1 MSALREWLAMDGF
14 AWPWMLLAIPLP
26 LLVHLLLPARG
37 GDAQR
42 IANAGSVAAKP
53 RGLPWLALIAWCL
66 LCIAAARPQQL
77 GPAIAPPQ
85 VGRDLMLAVDLS
97 ASMGEEDMEL
107 GGRIVDRL
115 TAAKAVLADFLDRR
129 VGDRV
134 GLVVFGE
141 RAYALTPLTA
151 DRDSV
156 REQLQGSV
164 VGLVGRATAI
174 GDAIALSTKRL
185 QKQPTD
191 QRVLILLTDGVN
203 TAGTLEPD
211 KAAQIARDNR
221 VRIHAIAF
229 GGDGGGLSCSGLSW
243 RGCCCCGLSPR
254 ACCFCWRF
262 SCACFC
268 WPSPPL
274 PRCSPCGL
282 RRCSSRRPRLSRSLR
297 RPPRSSRRPSPSFRA
312 GCGAGAGAAGAPAN
326 RPRSQPITPPVAG
339 TGCGAGTWAT
349 GCGAGTSTGIGFGSR
364 SGAGCAG
371 LTLVTAGAG
380 GMLSW
385 ALVSEMVASLRGV
398 PRW

>member
-1 MSALREWLAMDGF
+1 MSVLPDSLAFDGL
-14 AWPWMLLAIPLP
+14 AWPWALLAVCLP
-26 LLVHLLLPARG
+26 LLVRLLLPAPASREPALRVPWG
-37 GDAQR
+37 ERLRR
-42 IANAGSVAAKP
+42 IAAAGQVGAVA
-53 RGLPWLALIAWCL
+53 RGFPWLAYVTWCL
-66 LCIAAARPQQL
+66 LCVAAARPQQL
-77 GPAIAPPQ
+77 GAPIAPPQ

-141 RAYALTPLTA
+141 RAHALTPLTA

-164 VGLVGRATAI
+164 VGLAGRATAI

-185 QKQPTD
+185 QKQPAD

-229 GGDGGGLSCSGLSW
+229 GGDGGGLSVFGFQLPMGGDEVDEAGLQRIAALTGGRFFRARDTAALSGIYAEIDTLEPVQ
-243 RGCCCCGLSPR
+243 RQGQAVRPKIER
-254 ACCFCWRF
+254 Y
-262 SCACFC
+262 
-268 WPSPPL
+268 PL
-274 PRCSPCGL
+274 PL
-282 RRCSSRRPRLSRSLR
+282 
-297 RPPRSSRRPSPSFRA
+297 
-312 GCGAGAGAAGAPAN
+312 AGALLL
-326 RPRSQPITPPVAG
+326 
-339 TGCGAGTWAT
+339 
-349 GCGAGTSTGIGFGSR
+349 
-364 SGAGCAG
+364 G
-371 LTLVTAGAG
+371 LL
-380 GMLSW
+380 
-385 ALVSEMVASLRGV
+385 ALLAR
-398 PRW
+398 RRA